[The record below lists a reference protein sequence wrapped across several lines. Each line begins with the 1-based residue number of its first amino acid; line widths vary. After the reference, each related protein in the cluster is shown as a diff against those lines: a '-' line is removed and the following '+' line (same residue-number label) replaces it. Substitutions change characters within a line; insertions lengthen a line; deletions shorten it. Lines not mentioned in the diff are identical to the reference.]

1 MLNRYRVR
9 LTKKYDFDLD
19 GTSEQDIREQ
29 VIYISDE
36 TQILKLPEVRKNIKI
51 RYLLIFKGEFLRLE
65 NTTFQAS

>member
-36 TQILKLPEVRKNIKI
+36 TQILKLPEVRKNIKMRI
-51 RYLLIFKGEFLRLE
+51 KKIHERRDVDEKH
-65 NTTFQAS
+65 S